1 MVRSGSG
8 AARDVE
14 VSVNVRNG
22 QTKIVVRERQLAD
35 APDRVADVV
44 RELIESP
51 SRGARAWE
59 PRGPCAATPM
69 SRYLSRAAPLRD
81 SPLPILPEYP

>member
-1 MVRSGSG
+1 MIQLGRTFSWVMVRSGSG
-8 AARDVE
+8 AARDVD

-51 SRGARAWE
+51 SR
-59 PRGPCAATPM
+59 
-69 SRYLSRAAPLRD
+69 
-81 SPLPILPEYP
+81 